1 MTRSKDSRPQI
12 PHRRIA
18 FVGGVERLERYL
30 VSFGAQLGLDVR
42 MHNGH
47 TWGGGTARLTALV
60 QRTDVVV
67 IVTATNSHNAVQI
80 ARREAAKSG
89 AQVRIV
95 KFLGA
100 GAARALL
107 TEIAELAA

>member
-1 MTRSKDSRPQI
+1 MTRTTPCSEPRP
-12 PHRRIA
+12 RRIV
-18 FVGGVERLERYL
+18 FVGGVERLERHL
-30 VSFGAQLGLDVR
+30 VAFGAQLGLDVQ

-47 TWGGGTARLTALV
+47 TWGGGTARLTTLV

-67 IVTATNSHNAVQI
+67 IVTGTNSHNAVQI

-89 AQVRIV
+89 AEVRLV

-107 TEIAELAA
+107 EEIAQLAA